1 MNALIAKL
9 LYAPKA
15 AFILFVLM
23 LLQIGRATT
32 DRLVTGRQKR
42 VNSGLKLVNQR
53 SC

>member
-1 MNALIAKL
+1 VNALVAKL
-9 LYAPKA
+9 LYAPKG

-23 LLQIGRATT
+23 LLQIGRATR

-42 VNSGLKLVNQR
+42 VNARRALVIPR